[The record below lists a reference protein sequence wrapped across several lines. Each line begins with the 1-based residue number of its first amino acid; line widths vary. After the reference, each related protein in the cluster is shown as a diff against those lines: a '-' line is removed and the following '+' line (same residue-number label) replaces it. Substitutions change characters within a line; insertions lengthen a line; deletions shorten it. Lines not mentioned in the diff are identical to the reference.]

1 MAMYSKGCLAETI
14 LEAHRFD
21 VCRANMMEQ
30 EYADIYIRSDTDY
43 VRVGKFLMTAK
54 SHSTGMDADV
64 YIIGGEEPYK
74 IIDGTWWYS
83 PSYNHNYFLWMTG
96 AWDSAL
102 EEAQKEL
109 QQLVQ
114 DVKDKREAERLEE
127 ENQQKLKALREK
139 EAIEALF
146 K

>member
-21 VCRANMMEQ
+21 ICRANMMEQ
-30 EYADIYIRSDTDY
+30 EYADIYIRPDTDY

-54 SHSTGMDADV
+54 SHSTGMDAGV
-64 YIIGGEEPYK
+64 YIIGGEKPYK
-74 IIDGTWWYS
+74 IIDGTWWRDSRYEF
-83 PSYNHNYFLWMTG
+83 NDFKWEKG

-114 DVKDKREAERLEE
+114 DVKDKREAKRLEE
-127 ENQQKLKALREK
+127 ESQQELKALHEK
-139 EAIEALF
+139 EAIETLF